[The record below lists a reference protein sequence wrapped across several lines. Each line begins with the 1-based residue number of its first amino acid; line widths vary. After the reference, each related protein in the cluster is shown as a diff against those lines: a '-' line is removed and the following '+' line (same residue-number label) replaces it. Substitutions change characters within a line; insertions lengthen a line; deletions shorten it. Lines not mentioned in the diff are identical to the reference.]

1 MRRLL
6 CNLLE
11 LQKTLLL
18 KNKDTRRLVD
28 VATTNQD
35 ADIDNEEEI
44 PSDFEDS
51 DNEVGNSS
59 KNTDQSESTR
69 KATLSAAIPEL
80 VRTLCL

>member
-1 MRRLL
+1 M
-6 CNLLE
+6 
-11 LQKTLLL
+11 LLL
-18 KNKDTRRLVD
+18 KNKDTRKLVD

-59 KNTDQSESTR
+59 KNTDQSESTIHR